1 MAAAMSD
8 LNLAQAQLDEKQ
20 RELDAVQAMYDK
32 AMREKQALIDDANNC
47 RRKMA
52 AASEL
57 INGLGDEK
65 IRWVLPFIQRG
76 ARIAQLVKSLDLLSL
91 DHRSEPVWALSNPL
105 TPNC

>member
-1 MAAAMSD
+1 MND
-8 LNLAQAQLDEKQ
+8 LRTAQTQLDAKQ

-32 AMREKQALIDDANNC
+32 AMKEKQALIDDANNC

-65 IRWVLPFIQRG
+65 VRWV
-76 ARIAQLVKSLDLLSL
+76 
-91 DHRSEPVWALSNPL
+91 
-105 TPNC
+105 

>member
-1 MAAAMSD
+1 MSD
-8 LNLAQAQLDEKQ
+8 LTKAQATLDDKQ

-32 AMREKQALIDDANNC
+32 AMKEKQALIDDANNC

-65 IRWVLPFIQRG
+65 IRSVYKLILKEM
-76 ARIAQLVKSLDLLSL
+76 AKSTHSL
-91 DHRSEPVWALSNPL
+91 NGTVNR
-105 TPNC
+105 